1 MKQREIWKRI
11 GIGLLSATLLLGNVQ
26 CVWASEN
33 PESLNT
39 SAYSEYNISLSTS
52 RTKGTRDE
60 LGLLGS
66 GLTISW
72 TPVGEL
78 TDHAELRASIDK
90 YLGVTGEGKSKQGS
104 LYTNIKGK
112 NDYNNVFSVAMNNS
126 AVKKA
131 LNTNKNFIANAACNS
146 YTDLDIDDEEK
157 CVNMALNAYFNLLPD
172 GTEANAD
179 ASLTRAQFMAMVMRA
194 DTPVTDIQTDTA
206 FEKSVGQSE
215 YNKYAQ
221 SVNKDSYLTL
231 NNQLYNSSMT
241 RAEAVYTIVSRY
253 YADSLKNA
261 SSSASCYTD
270 AKDGGAVAKSDRA
283 SALNN
288 SISNPDSGMDRELY
302 KSLCVA
308 KEKNLLTSARSRW
321 DEAITKNEAIAL
333 LRSVYTHKLVECN
346 AKGTLLTSSSTST
359 NKTTTVKKATATKKQ
374 TVKIKKYKKSKKLY
388 VKKAT
393 KAYKVTSTGK
403 LKAAKSLKKSAKV
416 TVVGTATVK
425 KVKYYAIKSG
435 KSTLLVKQSL
445 LSKTKPKTAKPSSK
459 PSTNSSNSNSSSN
472 SSSSSSSNS
481 STSKHPIPQNNTPS
495 GYKGPANWYGKV
507 DKYGNSPERDIK
519 TVKVVDGKV
528 EYRDIDGKIKYG
540 KCKYIWGGYSY
551 WYTMKDGRGF
561 WMPIENTDLVAGYW
575 DEAELES
582 CWWSQNHKPDS
593 YYD

>member
-52 RTKGTRDE
+52 KTKGTGDE

-126 AVKKA
+126 AVEKA

-194 DTPVTDIQTDTA
+194 DTPVTEIQTDTA

-215 YNKYAQ
+215 YNRYAQ

-346 AKGTLLTSSSTST
+346 AKGTLLTSSST
-359 NKTTTVKKATATKKQ
+359 NKTTTVKKATAKKQ

-403 LKAAKSLKKSAKV
+403 LKVAKSLKKSAKV
-416 TVVGTATVK
+416 TVVGTSTVK
-425 KVKYYAIKSG
+425 KIKYYAIKSG
-435 KSTLLVKQSL
+435 KSTMLVKQSL
-445 LSKTKPKTAKPSSK
+445 LSKTKPKAAKPSSK
-459 PSTNSSNSNSSSN
+459 PSTNRGNNSSNKPSKTKYNYTYNDKGQKVVTQDNGVPSNAAN
-472 SSSSSSSNS
+472 YAWDDFIRC
-481 STSKHPIPQNNTPS
+481 KMPGVKPHHGDKCI
-495 GYKGPANWYGKV
+495 GYKMVNGKKKNIYYNKK
-507 DKYGNSPERDIK
+507 DNKCYYIDW
-519 TVKVVDGKV
+519 DGLKCDV
-528 EYRDIDGKIKYG
+528 MHKDVWDGL
-540 KCKYIWGGYSY
+540 
-551 WYTMKDGRGF
+551 MDGTDDGF
-561 WMPIENTDLVAGYW
+561 VFE
-575 DEAELES
+575 
-582 CWWSQNHKPDS
+582 
-593 YYD
+593 

>member
-52 RTKGTRDE
+52 KTKGTRDE

-126 AVKKA
+126 AVEKA

-194 DTPVTDIQTDTA
+194 DTPVTEIQTDTA

-215 YNKYAQ
+215 YNRYAQ

-393 KAYKVTSTGK
+393 KAYKVTSAGK
-403 LKAAKSLKKSAKV
+403 LKVAKSLKKSAKV
-416 TVVGTATVK
+416 TVVGTSTVK
-425 KVKYYAIKSG
+425 KIKYYAIKSG
-435 KSTLLVKQSL
+435 KSTMLVKQSL
-445 LSKTKPKTAKPSSK
+445 LSKTKPHSSKPSSK
-459 PSTNSSNSNSSSN
+459 PSTNSSNKPSNVDSG
-472 SSSSSSSNS
+472 
-481 STSKHPIPQNNTPS
+481 KNTATFDPNGGWDDFIRCKMPGVKPHHGDKCV
-495 GYKGPANWYGKV
+495 GYKMVNGKKKNIYYNKADNKCYYIDWDGLKCDV
-507 DKYGNSPERDIK
+507 MHKDAFKYINPD
-519 TVKVVDGKV
+519 VDGFK
-528 EYRDIDGKIKYG
+528 
-540 KCKYIWGGYSY
+540 
-551 WYTMKDGRGF
+551 
-561 WMPIENTDLVAGYW
+561 
-575 DEAELES
+575 
-582 CWWSQNHKPDS
+582 
-593 YYD
+593 

>member
-1 MKQREIWKRI
+1 MEVKGMSGKFMNVKRI
-11 GIGLLSATLLLGNVQ
+11 VIPVMTLVIIASQLCTVSAATRNEMASMLGNSQQVEIE
-26 CVWASEN
+26 VAMPSEQS
-33 PESLNT
+33 SL
-39 SAYSEYNISLSTS
+39 
-52 RTKGTRDE
+52 KGQSIGNEGEMDWVPLAE
-60 LGLLGS
+60 V
-66 GLTISW
+66 
-72 TPVGEL
+72 VGH
-78 TDHAELRASIDK
+78 DDIRNSIENHF
-90 YLGVTGEGKSKQGS
+90 GIKSKQGS

-126 AVKKA
+126 AVEKA

-194 DTPVTDIQTDTA
+194 DTPVTEIQTDTA

-215 YNKYAQ
+215 YNRYAQ

-359 NKTTTVKKATATKKQ
+359 NETTTVKKATATKKKYI
-374 TVKIKKYKKSKKLY
+374 TVKKYKKSKKLY
-388 VKKAT
+388 VKVSSAKAYKNPDTTKGKLVVTKKYKKAT
-393 KAYKVTSTGK
+393 KLTVTGTTKYKGK
-403 LKAAKSLKKSAKV
+403 SYY
-416 TVVGTATVK
+416 VV
-425 KVKYYAIKSG
+425 KSG
-435 KSTLLVKQSL
+435 KNVYLVQQSL
-445 LSKTKPKTAKPSSK
+445 LSKTKPKTAKPSSNK
-459 PSTNSSNSNSSSN
+459 PSTKPSSN
-472 SSSSSSSNS
+472 SSSSKPSNTDS
-481 STSKHPIPQNNTPS
+481 GNSTATFDPNGGWDDFIRCKMPGVKPHHGDKCV
-495 GYKGPANWYGKV
+495 GYKMVNGKKKNIYYNKK
-507 DKYGNSPERDIK
+507 DNHCY
-519 TVKVVDGKV
+519 
-528 EYRDIDGKIKYG
+528 YIDVNGTESIVMHKDAF
-540 KCKYIWGGYSY
+540 KYIDLDD
-551 WYTMKDGRGF
+551 DG
-561 WMPIENTDLVAGYW
+561 
-575 DEAELES
+575 
-582 CWWSQNHKPDS
+582 PDFK
-593 YYD
+593 

>member
-1 MKQREIWKRI
+1 MSGKFMNVKRI
-11 GIGLLSATLLLGNVQ
+11 VIPVMTLVIIASQLCTVSAATRNEMASMLGNSQQVEIE
-26 CVWASEN
+26 VAMPSEQS
-33 PESLNT
+33 SL
-39 SAYSEYNISLSTS
+39 
-52 RTKGTRDE
+52 KGQSIGNEGEMDWVPLAE
-60 LGLLGS
+60 V
-66 GLTISW
+66 
-72 TPVGEL
+72 VGH
-78 TDHAELRASIDK
+78 DDIRNSIENHF
-90 YLGVTGEGKSKQGS
+90 GIKSKQGS

-126 AVKKA
+126 AVEKA

-194 DTPVTDIQTDTA
+194 DTPVTEIKTDTA

-359 NKTTTVKKATATKKQ
+359 NETTTVKKATATKKKYI
-374 TVKIKKYKKSKKLY
+374 TVKKYKKSKKLY
-388 VKKAT
+388 VKVSSAKAYKNPDTTKGKLVVTKKYKKAT
-393 KAYKVTSTGK
+393 KLTVTGTTKYKGK
-403 LKAAKSLKKSAKV
+403 SYY
-416 TVVGTATVK
+416 VV
-425 KVKYYAIKSG
+425 KSG
-435 KSTLLVKQSL
+435 KNVYLVQQSL
-445 LSKTKPKTAKPSSK
+445 LSKTKPKTAKPSSNK
-459 PSTNSSNSNSSSN
+459 PSTKPSSN
-472 SSSSSSSNS
+472 SSSSKPSNTDS
-481 STSKHPIPQNNTPS
+481 GNSTATFDPNGGWDDFIRCKMPGVKPHHGDKCV
-495 GYKGPANWYGKV
+495 GYKMVNGKKKNIYYNKK
-507 DKYGNSPERDIK
+507 DNHCY
-519 TVKVVDGKV
+519 
-528 EYRDIDGKIKYG
+528 YIDVNGTESIVMHKDAF
-540 KCKYIWGGYSY
+540 KYIDLDD
-551 WYTMKDGRGF
+551 DG
-561 WMPIENTDLVAGYW
+561 
-575 DEAELES
+575 
-582 CWWSQNHKPDS
+582 PDFK
-593 YYD
+593 

>member
-52 RTKGTRDE
+52 KTKGTRDE

-126 AVKKA
+126 AVEKA

-194 DTPVTDIQTDTA
+194 DTPVTEIQTDTA

-215 YNKYAQ
+215 YNRYAQ

-346 AKGTLLTSSSTST
+346 AKGALLTSSSTST

-393 KAYKVTSTGK
+393 KAYKVTSAGK
-403 LKAAKSLKKSAKV
+403 LKVAKSLKKSAKV
-416 TVVGTATVK
+416 TVVGTSTVK
-425 KVKYYAIKSG
+425 KIKYYAIKSG
-435 KSTLLVKQSL
+435 KSTMLVKQSL
-445 LSKTKPKTAKPSSK
+445 LSKTKPKAAKPSSNK
-459 PSTNSSNSNSSSN
+459 PSTKPSSN
-472 SSSSSSSNS
+472 SSSTNKPLYSKHYEYNDKGQKVATQDNGKPSNS
-481 STSKHPIPQNNTPS
+481 EWYAYDEFVRCNMPGVKPHHGDKCI
-495 GYKGPANWYGKV
+495 GYKMVNGKKKNIYYNKSDNQCYYIDANGMECDV
-507 DKYGNSPERDIK
+507 
-519 TVKVVDGKV
+519 
-528 EYRDIDGKIKYG
+528 
-540 KCKYIWGGYSY
+540 
-551 WYTMKDGRGF
+551 
-561 WMPIENTDLVAGYW
+561 
-575 DEAELES
+575 
-582 CWWSQNHKPDS
+582 NHKNMWDGMNWDGPGFE
-593 YYD
+593 

>member
-52 RTKGTRDE
+52 RTKGTGDE

-194 DTPVTDIQTDTA
+194 DTPVTEIQTDTA

-215 YNKYAQ
+215 YNRYAQ

-346 AKGTLLTSSSTST
+346 AKGTLLTSSST

-403 LKAAKSLKKSAKV
+403 LKVAKSLKKSAKV
-416 TVVGTATVK
+416 TVVGTSTVK
-425 KVKYYAIKSG
+425 KIKYYAIKSG
-435 KSTLLVKQSL
+435 KSTMLVKQGL
-445 LSKTKPKTAKPSSK
+445 LSKTKPKSSKPSSK
-459 PSTNSSNSNSSSN
+459 PSTNSNHNSSDHSN
-472 SSSSSSSNS
+472 PKHYVYNDKGQKVATQDNGVPSNAPNYAYDDFIRCS
-481 STSKHPIPQNNTPS
+481 MPGVKPHHGDKCI
-495 GYKGPANWYGKV
+495 GYVMDHGKKKYVYYNKEENDCYFIGANGMECGVTHKDMWDGVFEDDDEGP
-507 DKYGNSPERDIK
+507 
-519 TVKVVDGKV
+519 
-528 EYRDIDGKIKYG
+528 
-540 KCKYIWGGYSY
+540 
-551 WYTMKDGRGF
+551 GF
-561 WMPIENTDLVAGYW
+561 E
-575 DEAELES
+575 
-582 CWWSQNHKPDS
+582 
-593 YYD
+593 

>member
-52 RTKGTRDE
+52 KTKGIRDE

-194 DTPVTDIQTDTA
+194 DTPVTEIQTDTA

-346 AKGTLLTSSSTST
+346 AKGALLTSSSTST

-403 LKAAKSLKKSAKV
+403 LKVAKSLKKSAKV
-416 TVVGTATVK
+416 TVVGTAKVK

-445 LSKTKPKTAKPSSK
+445 LSKTKPKATKPSSK
-459 PSTNSSNSNSSSN
+459 PSTNNNHNSSNKPSKTKYNYTYNDKGQKVITQDNGVPSNAAN
-472 SSSSSSSNS
+472 YAWDDFIRC
-481 STSKHPIPQNNTPS
+481 KMPGVKPHHGDKCV
-495 GYKGPANWYGKV
+495 GYKMVSGKKKNIYYNKK
-507 DKYGNSPERDIK
+507 DNKCYYIDW
-519 TVKVVDGKV
+519 DGLKCDV
-528 EYRDIDGKIKYG
+528 MHKDVWDGL
-540 KCKYIWGGYSY
+540 
-551 WYTMKDGRGF
+551 MDGTDDGF
-561 WMPIENTDLVAGYW
+561 VFE
-575 DEAELES
+575 
-582 CWWSQNHKPDS
+582 
-593 YYD
+593 

>member
-11 GIGLLSATLLLGNVQ
+11 GTGLLSATLLLGNVQ

-52 RTKGTRDE
+52 RTKGTGDE

-90 YLGVTGEGKSKQGS
+90 YFGVTGEGKNKQGS

-126 AVKKA
+126 AVEKA

-194 DTPVTDIQTDTA
+194 DTPVTEIQTDTA

-215 YNKYAQ
+215 YNRYAQ

-403 LKAAKSLKKSAKV
+403 LKVAKSLKKSAKV
-416 TVVGTATVK
+416 TVVGTSTVK
-425 KVKYYAIKSG
+425 KIKYYAIKSG
-435 KSTLLVKQSL
+435 KSTMLVKQSL
-445 LSKTKPKTAKPSSK
+445 LSKTKPKSSKPSSK
-459 PSTNSSNSNSSSN
+459 PSTKPSNNNNKPSNVDSGN
-472 SSSSSSSNS
+472 GTATFDPNGGWDDFIRCNMPGV
-481 STSKHPIPQNNTPS
+481 KPHNGDKCV
-495 GYKGPANWYGKV
+495 GYKMVNGKKKNIYYNKADNDCYYIDANGMESGVMHK
-507 DKYGNSPERDIK
+507 DSFKYINPD
-519 TVKVVDGKV
+519 VDGFK
-528 EYRDIDGKIKYG
+528 
-540 KCKYIWGGYSY
+540 
-551 WYTMKDGRGF
+551 
-561 WMPIENTDLVAGYW
+561 
-575 DEAELES
+575 
-582 CWWSQNHKPDS
+582 
-593 YYD
+593 

>member
-11 GIGLLSATLLLGNVQ
+11 GIGILSATLLLGNAQ

-39 SAYSEYNISLSTS
+39 SAYSEYNISLSPS
-52 RTKGTRDE
+52 KTKGTGDE

-194 DTPVTDIQTDTA
+194 DTPVTEIQTDTA

-346 AKGTLLTSSSTST
+346 AKGALLTSSSTST

-403 LKAAKSLKKSAKV
+403 LKVAKSLKKSAKV

-445 LSKTKPKTAKPSSK
+445 LSKTKPKTAKPSS
-459 PSTNSSNSNSSSN
+459 NSSNSNSSSN
-472 SSSSSSSNS
+472 SSS
-481 STSKHPIPQNNTPS
+481 KHPTPQNNTPS
-495 GYKGPANWYGKV
+495 GYKEPTNHTPKV
-507 DKYGNSPERDIK
+507 SSDGCTVEVTPITK
-519 TVKVVDGKV
+519 VKVVNGKV

-540 KCKYIWGGYSY
+540 KYKFVYGTYCY

-561 WMPIENTDLVAGYW
+561 WMPIDHTNLSD
-575 DEAELES
+575 
-582 CWWSQNHKPDS
+582 WSQDDIEEAWWDQNANFE
-593 YYD
+593 

>member
-11 GIGLLSATLLLGNVQ
+11 GIGILSATLLLGNAQ

-39 SAYSEYNISLSTS
+39 SAYSEYNISLSPS
-52 RTKGTRDE
+52 KTKGTGDE

-194 DTPVTDIQTDTA
+194 DTPVTEIQTDTA

-346 AKGTLLTSSSTST
+346 AKGALLTSSSTST

-435 KSTLLVKQSL
+435 KSTMLVKQSL

-459 PSTNSSNSNSSSN
+459 PSTNSSNSNSTAS
-472 SSSSSSSNS
+472 
-481 STSKHPIPQNNTPS
+481 HPQNNTPS
-495 GYKGPANWYGKV
+495 GYKEPKNATTKT
-507 DKYGNSPERDIK
+507 DKYDIVIPIDIK
-519 TVKVVDGKV
+519 KVKVVDGKV
-528 EYRDIDGKIKYG
+528 EYKDIDGKIKYG
-540 KCKYIWGGYSY
+540 KYRAYKNSGYIYYEY

-561 WMPIENTDLVAGYW
+561 WMPIENTNLEYW
-575 DEAELES
+575 DESDINGMWNE
-582 CWWSQNHKPDS
+582 QNMDIKG
-593 YYD
+593 

>member
-52 RTKGTRDE
+52 KTKGTRDE

-126 AVKKA
+126 AVEKA

-194 DTPVTDIQTDTA
+194 DTPVTEIQTDTA

-393 KAYKVTSTGK
+393 KAYKVTSAGK
-403 LKAAKSLKKSAKV
+403 LKVAKSLKKSVKV
-416 TVVGTATVK
+416 TVVGTSTVK

-435 KSTLLVKQSL
+435 KSTMLVKQSL
-445 LSKTKPKTAKPSSK
+445 LSKTKPKSSNPSSN
-459 PSTNSSNSNSSSN
+459 NSSNHSNKPTYTKHYDYNDRGQKVATQDNGQPSNSEWYAYDDFIRCN
-472 SSSSSSSNS
+472 MPGV
-481 STSKHPIPQNNTPS
+481 KPHHGDKCI
-495 GYKGPANWYGKV
+495 GYKMVSGKKKNIYYNKEDNQCYYIDANGMECDVMHKNVWDGMSNGEWNGP
-507 DKYGNSPERDIK
+507 
-519 TVKVVDGKV
+519 
-528 EYRDIDGKIKYG
+528 
-540 KCKYIWGGYSY
+540 
-551 WYTMKDGRGF
+551 GF
-561 WMPIENTDLVAGYW
+561 E
-575 DEAELES
+575 
-582 CWWSQNHKPDS
+582 
-593 YYD
+593 

>member
-90 YLGVTGEGKSKQGS
+90 YLGVTGEGKNKQGS

-215 YNKYAQ
+215 YNRYAQ

-302 KSLCVA
+302 KGLCVA

-346 AKGTLLTSSSTST
+346 VKGALLTSSSTST

-393 KAYKVTSTGK
+393 KAYKVTSAGK
-403 LKAAKSLKKSAKV
+403 LKVAKSLKKSAKV
-416 TVVGTATVK
+416 TVVGTAKVK

-445 LSKTKPKTAKPSSK
+445 LSKTKPKATKPSSK
-459 PSTNSSNSNSSSN
+459 PSTNKPSTKP
-472 SSSSSSSNS
+472 SSNS
-481 STSKHPIPQNNTPS
+481 STPSNTDNGNSTATFDPNGGWDEFVRCNMPGVKPHNGDKCV
-495 GYKGPANWYGKV
+495 GYKMVNGKKKNIYYNKANNKCYYIDWEGEKCYVMHK
-507 DKYGNSPERDIK
+507 DAFKDIDPD
-519 TVKVVDGKV
+519 VDGFK
-528 EYRDIDGKIKYG
+528 
-540 KCKYIWGGYSY
+540 
-551 WYTMKDGRGF
+551 
-561 WMPIENTDLVAGYW
+561 
-575 DEAELES
+575 
-582 CWWSQNHKPDS
+582 
-593 YYD
+593 

>member
-52 RTKGTRDE
+52 RTKGTGDE

-126 AVKKA
+126 AVEKA

-194 DTPVTDIQTDTA
+194 DTPVTEIQTDTA
-206 FEKSVGQSE
+206 FEKLVGQSE
-215 YNKYAQ
+215 YNRYAQ

-359 NKTTTVKKATATKKQ
+359 NKTTTVKKTTAKKQ

-403 LKAAKSLKKSAKV
+403 LKVAKSLKKSVKV
-416 TVVGTATVK
+416 TVVGTSTVK
-425 KVKYYAIKSG
+425 KIKYYAIKSG
-435 KSTLLVKQSL
+435 KSTMLVKQSL
-445 LSKTKPKTAKPSSK
+445 LSKTKPHSSKPSSK
-459 PSTNSSNSNSSSN
+459 PSSNSNSSSN
-472 SSSSSSSNS
+472 HSGVSMTTNPKYFVYNDKGKKVATQDNGQPSNS
-481 STSKHPIPQNNTPS
+481 LTYAWDDFIRCKMPGVKPHHGDKCI
-495 GYKGPANWYGKV
+495 GYKMVHGKKKNIYYNKA
-507 DKYGNSPERDIK
+507 DNHCYYIDWDGLKCDIMHK
-519 TVKVVDGKV
+519 HVWDGV
-528 EYRDIDGKIKYG
+528 SEDGDDWI
-540 KCKYIWGGYSY
+540 S
-551 WYTMKDGRGF
+551 F
-561 WMPIENTDLVAGYW
+561 E
-575 DEAELES
+575 
-582 CWWSQNHKPDS
+582 
-593 YYD
+593 

>member
-11 GIGLLSATLLLGNVQ
+11 GTGLLSATLLLGNVQ

-52 RTKGTRDE
+52 KTKGTRDE

-90 YLGVTGEGKSKQGS
+90 YFGVTGEGKNKQGS

-194 DTPVTDIQTDTA
+194 DTPVTEIQTDTA

-215 YNKYAQ
+215 YNRYAQ

-346 AKGTLLTSSSTST
+346 AKGALLTSSSTST

-403 LKAAKSLKKSAKV
+403 LKVAKSLKKSVKV
-416 TVVGTATVK
+416 TVVGTSTVK

-435 KSTLLVKQSL
+435 KSTMLVKQSL
-445 LSKTKPKTAKPSSK
+445 LSKTKPKSSNPSSK
-459 PSTNSSNSNSSSN
+459 PSTNSSNTTAS
-472 SSSSSSSNS
+472 
-481 STSKHPIPQNNTPS
+481 HPQNNTPS
-495 GYKGPANWYGKV
+495 GYKGPKNDNSLRE
-507 DKYGNSPERDIK
+507 DKNGVALPTDIK
-519 TVKVVDGKV
+519 KVKVVNGKV
-528 EYRDIDGKIKYG
+528 EYRDMDGKIKYA
-540 KCKYIWGGYSY
+540 KYRSVKRSGYIYYEY
-551 WYTMKDGRGF
+551 WYNYREDGM
-561 WMPIENTDLVAGYW
+561 WLDISMTDLTKYPEW
-575 DEAELES
+575 DLDSEYDNQHIA
-582 CWWSQNHKPDS
+582 WS
-593 YYD
+593 

>member
-126 AVKKA
+126 AVEKA

-194 DTPVTDIQTDTA
+194 DTPVTEIQTDTA

-215 YNKYAQ
+215 YNRYAQ

-270 AKDGGAVAKSDRA
+270 AKDGGSVAKSDRA

-403 LKAAKSLKKSAKV
+403 LKVAKSLKKSVKV
-416 TVVGTATVK
+416 TVVGTSTVK
-425 KVKYYAIKSG
+425 KIKYYAIKSG

-445 LSKTKPKTAKPSSK
+445 LSKTKPHSSHPAKPSSK
-459 PSTNSSNSNSSSN
+459 PKYNYVYND
-472 SSSSSSSNS
+472 
-481 STSKHPIPQNNTPS
+481 
-495 GYKGPANWYGKV
+495 KGQ
-507 DKYGNSPERDIK
+507 
-519 TVKVVDGKV
+519 KVVTQDNGVPSNAANYAWDDFIRCKMPGVKPHHGDKCVGYVMDHGKKKNV
-528 EYRDIDGKIKYG
+528 YYNKEENQCYFIGANGMECEVMHKGAWDHMTDED
-540 KCKYIWGGYSY
+540 WE
-551 WYTMKDGRGF
+551 TPGF
-561 WMPIENTDLVAGYW
+561 E
-575 DEAELES
+575 
-582 CWWSQNHKPDS
+582 
-593 YYD
+593 

>member
-33 PESLNT
+33 PESLNN
-39 SAYSEYNISLSTS
+39 SAYSEYNISLSPS
-52 RTKGTRDE
+52 KTKGTRDE

-126 AVKKA
+126 AVEKA

-194 DTPVTDIQTDTA
+194 DTPVTEIQTDTA
-206 FEKSVGQSE
+206 FERSVGQSE
-215 YNKYAQ
+215 YNRYAQ

-253 YADSLKNA
+253 YADNLKNA

-359 NKTTTVKKATATKKQ
+359 NKTTTVKKATATKKKYI
-374 TVKIKKYKKSKKLY
+374 TVKKYKKSKKLY
-388 VKKAT
+388 VKVSSAKAYKNPDTTKGKLVVAKKYKKAT
-393 KAYKVTSTGK
+393 KLTVTGTTKYKGK
-403 LKAAKSLKKSAKV
+403 SYY
-416 TVVGTATVK
+416 VV
-425 KVKYYAIKSG
+425 KSG
-435 KSTLLVKQSL
+435 KNVYLVQQSL
-445 LSKTKPKTAKPSSK
+445 LSKTKPKTAKPSSNK
-459 PSTNSSNSNSSSN
+459 PSTKPSSN
-472 SSSSSSSNS
+472 SSSSKPSNTDS
-481 STSKHPIPQNNTPS
+481 GNSTATFDPNGGWDEFVRCNMPGVKPHNGDKCV
-495 GYKGPANWYGKV
+495 GYKMVNGKKKNIYYNKANNKCYYIDWEGEKCYVMHK
-507 DKYGNSPERDIK
+507 DAFK
-519 TVKVVDGKV
+519 
-528 EYRDIDGKIKYG
+528 DIDLDD
-540 KCKYIWGGYSY
+540 
-551 WYTMKDGRGF
+551 DG
-561 WMPIENTDLVAGYW
+561 
-575 DEAELES
+575 
-582 CWWSQNHKPDS
+582 PDFK
-593 YYD
+593 

>member
-90 YLGVTGEGKSKQGS
+90 YLGVTGEGKNKQGS

-194 DTPVTDIQTDTA
+194 DTPVTEIQTDTA

-346 AKGTLLTSSSTST
+346 AKGALLTSSSTST

-374 TVKIKKYKKSKKLY
+374 AVKIKKYKKSKKLY

-403 LKAAKSLKKSAKV
+403 LKVAKSLKKSAKV

-445 LSKTKPKTAKPSSK
+445 LSKTKPKAAKPSSK
-459 PSTNSSNSNSSSN
+459 PSTNSSS
-472 SSSSSSSNS
+472 
-481 STSKHPIPQNNTPS
+481 SKHPTPQNNTPS
-495 GYKGPANWYGKV
+495 GYTKPKNDTSTKT
-507 DKYGNSPERDIK
+507 DKNGVALPRDIK
-519 TVKVVDGKV
+519 NVKVVNGKV
-528 EYRDIDGKIKYG
+528 EYRDIDGKIKYA
-540 KCKYIWGGYSY
+540 KYRAYKNSGHVYYEY

-561 WMPIENTDLVAGYW
+561 WMPIENTDLEYW
-575 DEAELES
+575 DEEDIEGAYGA
-582 CWWSQNHKPDS
+582 QQMPDS

>member
-90 YLGVTGEGKSKQGS
+90 YLGVTGEGKNKQGS

-126 AVKKA
+126 AVEKA

-215 YNKYAQ
+215 YNRYAQ

-346 AKGTLLTSSSTST
+346 AKGALLTSSSTST

-403 LKAAKSLKKSAKV
+403 LKVAKSLKKSAKV
-416 TVVGTATVK
+416 TVVGTSTVK

-435 KSTLLVKQSL
+435 KSTMLVKQSL
-445 LSKTKPKTAKPSSK
+445 LSKTKPKTAKPSS
-459 PSTNSSNSNSSSN
+459 NSSNSNSSSN
-472 SSSSSSSNS
+472 SSS
-481 STSKHPIPQNNTPS
+481 KHPTPQNNTPS
-495 GYKGPANWYGKV
+495 GYKEPTNHTPKV
-507 DKYGNSPERDIK
+507 SSDGCTVEVTPITK
-519 TVKVVDGKV
+519 VKVVNGKV

-540 KCKYIWGGYSY
+540 KYKFVYGTYCY

-561 WMPIENTDLVAGYW
+561 WMPIDHTNLSD
-575 DEAELES
+575 
-582 CWWSQNHKPDS
+582 WSQDDIEEAWWDQNANFE
-593 YYD
+593 

>member
-52 RTKGTRDE
+52 KTKGTGDE

-126 AVKKA
+126 AVEKA

-194 DTPVTDIQTDTA
+194 DTPVTEIQTDTA

-215 YNKYAQ
+215 YNRYAQ

-346 AKGTLLTSSSTST
+346 AKGALLTSSSTST
-359 NKTTTVKKATATKKQ
+359 NKTTAVKKTTTKKQ

-416 TVVGTATVK
+416 TVVGTSTVK

-435 KSTLLVKQSL
+435 KSTMLVKQSL
-445 LSKTKPKTAKPSSK
+445 LSKTKPHSSK
-459 PSTNSSNSNSSSN
+459 PSSNNSSSN
-472 SSSSSSSNS
+472 SSNKSSKSKYNYTYNDKGQKVVTQDNGVPSNAANYAWDDFIRC
-481 STSKHPIPQNNTPS
+481 KMPGVKPHHGDKCV
-495 GYKGPANWYGKV
+495 GYKMVNGKKKNIYYNKADNHCYYIDV
-507 DKYGNSPERDIK
+507 NGTESIVMHKD
-519 TVKVVDGKV
+519 VWDGLM
-528 EYRDIDGKIKYG
+528 DG
-540 KCKYIWGGYSY
+540 
-551 WYTMKDGRGF
+551 TDDGF
-561 WMPIENTDLVAGYW
+561 VFE
-575 DEAELES
+575 
-582 CWWSQNHKPDS
+582 
-593 YYD
+593 

>member
-126 AVKKA
+126 AVEKA

-194 DTPVTDIQTDTA
+194 DTPVTEIQTDTA

-215 YNKYAQ
+215 YNRYAQ

-359 NKTTTVKKATATKKQ
+359 NKTTAVKKATATKKQ

-403 LKAAKSLKKSAKV
+403 LKVAKSLKKSVKV
-416 TVVGTATVK
+416 TVVGTSTVK

-435 KSTLLVKQSL
+435 KSTMLVKQSL
-445 LSKTKPKTAKPSSK
+445 LSKTKPKAAKPSSK
-459 PSTNSSNSNSSSN
+459 PSTNSNHNSSGVSMTTN
-472 SSSSSSSNS
+472 PKYFVYNDKGQKVATQDNGLSPKAPNYAYDDFIRCNMPGV
-481 STSKHPIPQNNTPS
+481 KPHHGDKCI
-495 GYKGPANWYGKV
+495 GYKMEHGKKKYVYYNKEENDCYFLGSNGMECGVTHKNMWDGIFEDDDEGP
-507 DKYGNSPERDIK
+507 
-519 TVKVVDGKV
+519 
-528 EYRDIDGKIKYG
+528 
-540 KCKYIWGGYSY
+540 
-551 WYTMKDGRGF
+551 GF
-561 WMPIENTDLVAGYW
+561 E
-575 DEAELES
+575 
-582 CWWSQNHKPDS
+582 
-593 YYD
+593 

>member
-11 GIGLLSATLLLGNVQ
+11 GIGILSATLLLGNAQ

-39 SAYSEYNISLSTS
+39 SAYSEYNISLSPS
-52 RTKGTRDE
+52 KTKGTGDE

-194 DTPVTDIQTDTA
+194 DTPVTEIQTDTA

-346 AKGTLLTSSSTST
+346 AKGALLTSSSTST
-359 NKTTTVKKATATKKQ
+359 NKTTVKKATATKKQ

-403 LKAAKSLKKSAKV
+403 LKVAKSLKKSAKV

-445 LSKTKPKTAKPSSK
+445 LSKTKPKATKPSSK
-459 PSTNSSNSNSSSN
+459 PSTNSSSSN
-472 SSSSSSSNS
+472 R
-481 STSKHPIPQNNTPS
+481 SKHPIPQNNTPS
-495 GYKGPANWYGKV
+495 GYTEPK
-507 DKYGNSPERDIK
+507 NSDTDISISK
-519 TVKVVDGKV
+519 VKVVNGKV

-575 DEAELES
+575 DESDINGMWNE
-582 CWWSQNHKPDS
+582 QNMDIKG
-593 YYD
+593 

>member
-52 RTKGTRDE
+52 KTKGTRDE

-90 YLGVTGEGKSKQGS
+90 YFGVTGEGKNKQGS

-346 AKGTLLTSSSTST
+346 AKGALLTSSSTST

-403 LKAAKSLKKSAKV
+403 LKVAKSLKKSAKV
-416 TVVGTATVK
+416 TVVGTAKVK
-425 KVKYYAIKSG
+425 KGKYYAIKSG

-459 PSTNSSNSNSSSN
+459 PSTNSSNTTAS
-472 SSSSSSSNS
+472 
-481 STSKHPIPQNNTPS
+481 HPQNNTPS
-495 GYKGPANWYGKV
+495 GYKEPTNHTPKV
-507 DKYGNSPERDIK
+507 TNGVPEVTPITK
-519 TVKVVDGKV
+519 VKVVNGKV
-528 EYRDIDGKIKYG
+528 EYRDIDGKIKYA
-540 KCKYIWGGYSY
+540 KYKFVDDGYCY

-561 WMPIENTDLVAGYW
+561 WMPIENTDLEYW
-575 DEAELES
+575 DEGDLEDFYHA
-582 CWWSQNHKPDS
+582 QQMVDS

>member
-39 SAYSEYNISLSTS
+39 SAYSEYNISLSPS
-52 RTKGTRDE
+52 KTKGTGDE

-194 DTPVTDIQTDTA
+194 DTPVTEIQTDTA

-283 SALNN
+283 SALNS

-346 AKGTLLTSSSTST
+346 AKGALLTSSSTST
-359 NKTTTVKKATATKKQ
+359 NKTTVKKATATKKKYI
-374 TVKIKKYKKSKKLY
+374 TVKKYKKSKKLY
-388 VKKAT
+388 VKVSSAKAYKNPDTTKGKLVVAKKYKKAT
-393 KAYKVTSTGK
+393 KLTVTGTTKYKGK
-403 LKAAKSLKKSAKV
+403 SYY
-416 TVVGTATVK
+416 VV
-425 KVKYYAIKSG
+425 KSG
-435 KSTLLVKQSL
+435 KSIYLVQQSL
-445 LSKTKPKTAKPSSK
+445 LSKTKPKTAS
-459 PSTNSSNSNSSSN
+459 SSNSNNSTKPSSSKHYEYN
-472 SSSSSSSNS
+472 DKGQKVATKDNGVPSNAANYAWDDFIRCDMPGV
-481 STSKHPIPQNNTPS
+481 KHHNGDKCI
-495 GYKGPANWYGKV
+495 GYKMVNGKKKNIYYNKKDNHCYYIDVNGMESIVMHKDAWDGMDWDDDGP
-507 DKYGNSPERDIK
+507 DFE
-519 TVKVVDGKV
+519 
-528 EYRDIDGKIKYG
+528 
-540 KCKYIWGGYSY
+540 
-551 WYTMKDGRGF
+551 
-561 WMPIENTDLVAGYW
+561 
-575 DEAELES
+575 
-582 CWWSQNHKPDS
+582 
-593 YYD
+593 

>member
-52 RTKGTRDE
+52 RTKGTGDE

-126 AVKKA
+126 AVEKA

-194 DTPVTDIQTDTA
+194 DTPVTEIQTDTA

-359 NKTTTVKKATATKKQ
+359 NKTTTVKKTTAKKQ

-403 LKAAKSLKKSAKV
+403 LKVAKSLKKSAKV
-416 TVVGTATVK
+416 TVVGTSTVK

-435 KSTLLVKQSL
+435 KSTMLVKQSL
-445 LSKTKPKTAKPSSK
+445 LSKTKPHSSHPSKPAKPSKPSSK
-459 PSTNSSNSNSSSN
+459 PS
-472 SSSSSSSNS
+472 
-481 STSKHPIPQNNTPS
+481 SKPKYNYAYND
-495 GYKGPANWYGKV
+495 KGQ
-507 DKYGNSPERDIK
+507 
-519 TVKVVDGKV
+519 KVVTQDNGVPSNAANYAWDDFIRCNMPGVKPHHGDKCIGYRMVNGKKKNI
-528 EYRDIDGKIKYG
+528 YYNKKDNQCYYIDANGMTCYVDHKNM
-540 KCKYIWGGYSY
+540 WDH
-551 WYTMKDGRGF
+551 M
-561 WMPIENTDLVAGYW
+561 TDEDW
-575 DEAELES
+575 DEPGFE
-582 CWWSQNHKPDS
+582 
-593 YYD
+593 

>member
-11 GIGLLSATLLLGNVQ
+11 GTGLLSATLLLGNVQ

-52 RTKGTRDE
+52 KTKGTRDE

-112 NDYNNVFSVAMNNS
+112 NDYNNVFSVAMNNR

-194 DTPVTDIQTDTA
+194 DTPVTEIKTDTA

-241 RAEAVYTIVSRY
+241 RVEAVYTIVSRY

-359 NKTTTVKKATATKKQ
+359 NKTTTVKKTTAKKQ

-403 LKAAKSLKKSAKV
+403 LKVAKSLKKSAKV

-435 KSTLLVKQSL
+435 KSTMLVKQSL
-445 LSKTKPKTAKPSSK
+445 LSKTKPKAAKPSSK
-459 PSTNSSNSNSSSN
+459 PSTNSSNSSSN
-472 SSSSSSSNS
+472 SS
-481 STSKHPIPQNNTPS
+481 KHPTPQNNTPS
-495 GYKGPANWYGKV
+495 GYKEPTNHTPKV
-507 DKYGNSPERDIK
+507 TNGVPEVTPITK
-519 TVKVVDGKV
+519 VKVVNGKV

-540 KCKYIWGGYSY
+540 KYKYWDDGYYY
-551 WYTMKDGRGF
+551 WYTMKDGDGF
-561 WMPIENTDLVAGYW
+561 WMPIENTDLEYW
-575 DEAELES
+575 DESIINGMWNE
-582 CWWSQNHKPDS
+582 QNMDIKG
-593 YYD
+593 

>member
-39 SAYSEYNISLSTS
+39 SAYSEYNISLSPS
-52 RTKGTRDE
+52 KTKGTRDE

-126 AVKKA
+126 AVEKA

-194 DTPVTDIQTDTA
+194 DTPVTEIQTDTA

-215 YNKYAQ
+215 YNRYAQ

-403 LKAAKSLKKSAKV
+403 LKVAKSLKKSAKV
-416 TVVGTATVK
+416 TVVGTSTVK
-425 KVKYYAIKSG
+425 KIKYYAIKSG
-435 KSTLLVKQSL
+435 KSTMLVKQSL
-445 LSKTKPKTAKPSSK
+445 LSKTKPKAAKPSSN
-459 PSTNSSNSNSSSN
+459 NSSNHSNPKHYVYNDKGQKVATQDNGVPSN
-472 SSSSSSSNS
+472 APNYAYDDFIRC
-481 STSKHPIPQNNTPS
+481 KMPGVKPHHGDKCI
-495 GYKGPANWYGKV
+495 GYKMEHGKKKYVYYNKEENDCYFLGANGMECGVTHKGMWDGVFDGDWEGP
-507 DKYGNSPERDIK
+507 
-519 TVKVVDGKV
+519 
-528 EYRDIDGKIKYG
+528 
-540 KCKYIWGGYSY
+540 
-551 WYTMKDGRGF
+551 GF
-561 WMPIENTDLVAGYW
+561 E
-575 DEAELES
+575 
-582 CWWSQNHKPDS
+582 
-593 YYD
+593 

>member
-52 RTKGTRDE
+52 KTKGTGDE

-126 AVKKA
+126 AVEKA

-194 DTPVTDIQTDTA
+194 DTPVTEIQTDTA

-215 YNKYAQ
+215 YNRYAQ

-403 LKAAKSLKKSAKV
+403 LKVAKSLKKSAKV
-416 TVVGTATVK
+416 TVVGTSTVK

-435 KSTLLVKQSL
+435 KSTMLVKQSL
-445 LSKTKPKTAKPSSK
+445 LSKTKPKAAKPSSK
-459 PSTNSSNSNSSSN
+459 PSTNSNSSSN
-472 SSSSSSSNS
+472 HSGVSMTTNPKYFVYNDKGKKVATQDNGVPSNAPNYAYDDFIRCS
-481 STSKHPIPQNNTPS
+481 MPGVKPHHGDKCI
-495 GYKGPANWYGKV
+495 GYKMVHGKKKNIYYNKADNKCYFIDWDGLECDVYHKNMWDGIFDRDDDGP
-507 DKYGNSPERDIK
+507 
-519 TVKVVDGKV
+519 
-528 EYRDIDGKIKYG
+528 
-540 KCKYIWGGYSY
+540 
-551 WYTMKDGRGF
+551 GF
-561 WMPIENTDLVAGYW
+561 E
-575 DEAELES
+575 
-582 CWWSQNHKPDS
+582 
-593 YYD
+593 

>member
-90 YLGVTGEGKSKQGS
+90 YLGVTGEGKNKQGS

-126 AVKKA
+126 AVEKA

-346 AKGTLLTSSSTST
+346 AKGALLTSSSTST
-359 NKTTTVKKATATKKQ
+359 NKTTTVKKATAKKQ

-403 LKAAKSLKKSAKV
+403 LKVAKSLKKSAKV

-435 KSTLLVKQSL
+435 KSTMLVKQSL
-445 LSKTKPKTAKPSSK
+445 LSKTKPKATKPSSK
-459 PSTNSSNSNSSSN
+459 PSTNSSKTTAS
-472 SSSSSSSNS
+472 
-481 STSKHPIPQNNTPS
+481 HPQNNTPS
-495 GYKGPANWYGKV
+495 GYKEPKNAITKT
-507 DKYGNSPERDIK
+507 DKYDIVIPIDIK
-519 TVKVVDGKV
+519 KVKVVDGKV
-528 EYRDIDGKIKYG
+528 EYKDIDGKIKYG
-540 KCKYIWGGYSY
+540 KYRAYKNNSGYIYYEYRYSY
-551 WYTMKDGRGF
+551 RGDGL
-561 WMPIENTDLVAGYW
+561 WIPIEMTDLTEYGLDYI
-575 DEAELES
+575 DEEYDNQHIV
-582 CWWSQNHKPDS
+582 WS
-593 YYD
+593 